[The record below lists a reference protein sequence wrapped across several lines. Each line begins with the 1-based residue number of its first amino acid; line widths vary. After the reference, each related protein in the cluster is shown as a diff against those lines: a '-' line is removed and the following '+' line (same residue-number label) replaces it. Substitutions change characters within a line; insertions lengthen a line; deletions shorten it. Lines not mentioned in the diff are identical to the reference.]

1 LSPRTAMASL
11 PYLRRSSNYASVAC
25 ITMRSVPSSH
35 RPIHAR
41 NLRLTTAVHISCDL
55 SSMTSMEDCG
65 IPRCGWLRKVLAAAS
80 RESAFTI
87 A

>member
-35 RPIHAR
+35 HP
-41 NLRLTTAVHISCDL
+41 T
-55 SSMTSMEDCG
+55 
-65 IPRCGWLRKVLAAAS
+65 
-80 RESAFTI
+80 REI
-87 A
+87 YG